1 MEEMLNKEQV
11 GGEVQPTATKQ
22 PEHEEPYIKFTKQE
36 YDNLCASLKKQGA
49 EKALRNVQVKDGE
62 NVLTKADYDKLYR
75 KDIEANAIAEYE
87 RKQKLSAEERFNEEK
102 RQYELSFKER
112 EIALNKREASTFLK
126 EAGFDDEQM
135 EVYLELVTEDR
146 EASLGKIKRICDTQ
160 KSTQEKLHKKWQ
172 EELQASNPSINIG
185 SQDVNALQSQY
196 NEAKASGNM
205 ALVAKIIR
213 TAQASNVT
221 LKD

>member
-1 MEEMLNKEQV
+1 MEEMLNGTNV
-11 GGEVQPTATKQ
+11 GQTTEVQPTTTEQ
-22 PEHEEPYIKFTKQE
+22 PFRVFKTQKEFDDFSAHLIKKTE
-36 YDNLCASLKKQGA
+36 D
-49 EKALRNVQVKDGE
+49 KALKNAKVTDGE
-62 NVLTKADYDKLYR
+62 VVFNKEEYIAKVR

-87 RKQKLSAEERFNEEK
+87 RKLKMTEQERLAEETRKRNEEF
-102 RQYELSFKER
+102 RDR
-112 EIALNKREASTFLK
+112 EIALNKREATTYLK

-146 EASLGKIKRICDTQ
+146 ETSLGKIKRICDTQ

-185 SQDVNALQSQY
+185 SQDINALQSQY

-213 TAQASNVT
+213 MAQATNVT

>member
-1 MEEMLNKEQV
+1 MSEMLNENV
-11 GGEVQPTATKQ
+11 GTEVQPTATKQ
-22 PEHEEPYIKFTKQE
+22 PEHEEPYIQFTKQE

-49 EKALRNVQVKDGE
+49 DKALRNVQVKDGE

-87 RKQKLSAEERFNEEK
+87 RKQKLSAEERFKEEK

-112 EIALNKREASTFLK
+112 EIALNKREATTYLK
-126 EAGFDDEQM
+126 DAGFDEEQM

-146 EASLGKIKRICDTQ
+146 EASLGKIQRICDTQ
-160 KSTQEKLHKKWQ
+160 KATQARLQKKWQ

-185 SQDVNALQSQY
+185 SQDGNSLQAQY
-196 NEAKASGNM
+196 DNAKAMGNL
-205 ALVAKIIR
+205 ALMSSITRKASQAGIPLR
-213 TAQASNVT
+213 T
-221 LKD
+221 

>member
-1 MEEMLNKEQV
+1 MEEMLNGTNV
-11 GGEVQPTATKQ
+11 GQTTEVQPTTTEQ
-22 PEHEEPYIKFTKQE
+22 PFRVFKTQKEFDDFSAHLINKGESKAMKNVKV
-36 YDNLCASLKKQGA
+36 DN
-49 EKALRNVQVKDGE
+49 GE
-62 NVLTKADYDKLYR
+62 STMTKADYDRMYR
-75 KDIEANAIAEYE
+75 KDLEASIRADIERQAKMSEAE
-87 RKQKLSAEERFNEEK
+87 KLAEERAKMEA
-102 RQYELSFKER
+102 SFKEER
-112 EIALNKREASTFLK
+112 IEINKDKARVLLGN
-126 EAGFDDEQM
+126 AGFEEDEM
-135 EVYLELVTEDR
+135 EVYLDFVTEDR
-146 EASLGKIKRICDTQ
+146 DVSMGKIMRVCENRKL
-160 KSTQEKLHKKWQ
+160 TQEKLHKKWQ